1 MLIYSDKNVTV
12 THAKKKSSPIVLLT
26 VLVCFVALIQCCCC
40 FYISMSGN
48 RVGGFQNLLGSPPQS
63 GGIQELDEPV
73 PDRKT
78 LYTGD
83 WRCL

>member
-1 MLIYSDKNVTV
+1 MFIYSEERYCNLC
-12 THAKKKSSPIVLLT
+12 KKRAVRLYYLLLLSG
-26 VLVCFVALIQCCCC
+26 VFCCTNTMLLL